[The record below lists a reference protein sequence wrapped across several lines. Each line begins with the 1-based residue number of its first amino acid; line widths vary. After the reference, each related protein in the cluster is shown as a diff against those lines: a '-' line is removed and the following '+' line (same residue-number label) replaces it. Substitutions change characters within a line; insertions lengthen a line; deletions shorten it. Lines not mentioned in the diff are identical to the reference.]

1 VQSPPALLVET
12 DLQLGKA
19 IPVETHCQVQGRE
32 NSLVDFRPVL
42 SSRRI
47 SPEVFRRPLIAGR
60 NSDSF
65 AKRSEA
71 HVNIGIRKAG
81 RATILDLDGP
91 LKLGEAEESFRNQ
104 IQQLV
109 EAGTTYVAVNLAGV
123 TELDS
128 SGIGALVRAFTT
140 LKRAGGK
147 CTYFAPNKRVIM
159 LLKMVRLDTVL
170 DLAADE
176 ATALTRI

>member
-1 VQSPPALLVET
+1 MVACGIARTFP
-12 DLQLGKA
+12 
-19 IPVETHCQVQGRE
+19 
-32 NSLVDFRPVL
+32 SL
-42 SSRRI
+42 
-47 SPEVFRRPLIAGR
+47 LIAGP

-71 HVNIGIRKAG
+71 HVNIAIRKAG

-109 EAGTTYVAVNLAGV
+109 DAGTTHVAVNLAGV

-176 ATALTRI
+176 ATALARI

>member
-1 VQSPPALLVET
+1 MFSVKEDRCRHLPYFL
-12 DLQLGKA
+12 
-19 IPVETHCQVQGRE
+19 
-32 NSLVDFRPVL
+32 
-42 SSRRI
+42 
-47 SPEVFRRPLIAGR
+47 EVFCRDLIAGH

-91 LKLGEAEESFRNQ
+91 LKLGDAEESFRNQ
-104 IQQLV
+104 IQQLI
-109 EAGTTYVAVNLAGV
+109 EAGTTHIAVNLAGV

-147 CTYFAPNKRVIM
+147 CTYFAPNKRVVM
-159 LLKMVRLDTVL
+159 LLKMVRLDTIL
-170 DLAADE
+170 DLAEDE